1 MKLLLQ
7 RITFT
12 SLAFFP
18 SVAMAHSG
26 HEHSHNS
33 FISGFVHPFT
43 GLDHLMMA
51 LAFGVLIW
59 TAHQRW
65 KWAGLFG
72 LSAAMIVGF
81 MIGAQFNLATA
92 IAENGIIA
100 SLIVLA
106 VALWT
111 KTNKA
116 VPFIA
121 ALLAGFHGIAHGTE
135 LGQSGQAVLLVV
147 GMVTAMASIY
157 VFGLLVGAFIQK
169 YVPYGKQMI
178 GALTAIVAV
187 IGLA

>member
-1 MKLLLQ
+1 
-7 RITFT
+7 
-12 SLAFFP
+12 
-18 SVAMAHSG
+18 MAHPG

-59 TAHQRW
+59 MAHQRW

-72 LSAAMIVGF
+72 CIRRNDCWFYDRCTNSSGAAG
-81 MIGAQFNLATA
+81 

-106 VALWT
+106 VASWT

-135 LGQSGQAVLLVV
+135 LGQSGQASFT
-147 GMVTAMASIY
+147 GCWYGYSDGIY
-157 VFGLLVGAFIQK
+157 IRIRFAVGAFIQK

-178 GALTAIVAV
+178 GALTDYRCRKSV
-187 IGLA
+187 

>member
-1 MKLLLQ
+1 
-7 RITFT
+7 
-12 SLAFFP
+12 
-18 SVAMAHSG
+18 
-26 HEHSHNS
+26 
-33 FISGFVHPFT
+33 
-43 GLDHLMMA
+43 
-51 LAFGVLIW
+51 
-59 TAHQRW
+59 
-65 KWAGLFG
+65 
-72 LSAAMIVGF
+72 MIVGF